1 MTRPTRITTAV
12 LALLMLAAGS
22 ATWLACRSS
31 DDHGSAGT
39 TAAAKYHCP
48 MHPTVVSDRP
58 GNCPICGMKLV
69 PIVAAGAKPAPGT
82 APAAAPG
89 KYLCP
94 MHGQVVADQPGNCP
108 ICGMRLEPVPPAL
121 LKGEVRTPSGAAP
134 VYYCPMHPTAVS
146 NKPGECPICQMN
158 LEPIP
163 DSLKTGWARAGSG
176 GRRIL
181 YYRSPMDPTVR
192 SDKPAKDG
200 MGMDFVPVYED
211 EVRQGGGTVP
221 GRSAVTL
228 SSERRALLGVRT
240 EEVRETR
247 IDRVIRTVGRV
258 AADERRLAHVHTKF
272 EGYVERLYVDFT
284 GMFVKKGDPLLS
296 IYSPELVATQ
306 QEYLLALR
314 AQQQLGASQIPSVA
328 RGGASLAEAA
338 RERLRLWDIS
348 PADIAEIERTGTV
361 RRAFDLHAD
370 VTGFVTVKNVVQGMR
385 VMPADTIFE
394 IADLSRVW
402 VLADVYESELRSV
415 RLGMAATTTLTYQP
429 GREWLGQVSYIAPTV
444 NPTTRTIEVRI
455 DVPNQGG
462 ALKPDMFADVQLRVD
477 EGTGLVVPD
486 SAVIDTGDRRLVFVD
501 HADGTIEPRAVDLGA
516 KLADGYQVLRG
527 LARGDRV
534 VISANFLL
542 DSESSLKAALSA
554 LTSPAPAPVPDK
566 R

>member
-1 MTRPTRITTAV
+1 MNNAARSVIAV
-12 LALLMLAAGS
+12 LAILVLGVAAGS
-22 ATWLACRSS
+22 LSGCRSS
-31 DDHGSAGT
+31 DDHGSAA
-39 TAAAKYHCP
+39 TAAATYHCP

-69 PIVAAGAKPAPGT
+69 PIKTADVKPAPGT
-82 APAAAPG
+82 APAQAAG

-94 MHGQVVADQPGNCP
+94 MHGQVVTDKPGNCP
-108 ICGMRLEPVPPAL
+108 ICGMRLEPVPAAL

-146 NKPGECPICQMN
+146 DKPGECPICQMN

-163 DSLKTGWARAGSG
+163 DSLKTGWAQGSAG

-192 SDKPAKDG
+192 SDKPAKDS
-200 MGMDFVPVYED
+200 MGMDFVPVYAD
-211 EVRQGGGTVP
+211 EVGQGAGPVP
-221 GRSAVTL
+221 GRSSVTL
-228 SSERRALLGVRT
+228 SPARRALLGVRT
-240 EEVRETR
+240 EAVREAR
-247 IDRVIRTVGRV
+247 IDRAIRTVGRV
-258 AADERRLAHVHTKF
+258 AADERLLAHVHTKF

-314 AQQQLGASQIPSVA
+314 AQKQLGASQIPSVA
-328 RGGASLAEAA
+328 QGGASLAEAA

-348 PADIAEIERTGTV
+348 AADIAEIERTGTV
-361 RRAFDLHAD
+361 RRAFDLHAE
-370 VTGFVTVKNVVQGMR
+370 VSGFVTVKNVVQGMR
-385 VMPADTIFE
+385 VMPADTLFE

-402 VLADVYESELRSV
+402 VLADVYESDLRSV
-415 RLGMAATTTLTYQP
+415 RLGMAATMTLPYQP
-429 GREWLGQVSYIAPTV
+429 GPEWQGQVSNIAPTV
-444 NPTTRTIEVRI
+444 DGATRTVKVR
-455 DVPNQGG
+455 VELANRGG
-462 ALKPDMFADVQLRVD
+462 LLKPDMFGDVQLRVD
-477 EGTGLVVPD
+477 EGSGLVVPD

-501 HADGTIEPRAVDLGA
+501 HADGTIEPRTVDLGA

>member
-1 MTRPTRITTAV
+1 
-12 LALLMLAAGS
+12 
-22 ATWLACRSS
+22 
-31 DDHGSAGT
+31 
-39 TAAAKYHCP
+39 
-48 MHPTVVSDRP
+48 
-58 GNCPICGMKLV
+58 
-69 PIVAAGAKPAPGT
+69 
-82 APAAAPG
+82 
-89 KYLCP
+89 
-94 MHGQVVADQPGNCP
+94 
-108 ICGMRLEPVPPAL
+108 
-121 LKGEVRTPSGAAP
+121 
-134 VYYCPMHPTAVS
+134 MHPTAVS
-146 NKPGECPICQMN
+146 DRPGECPICQMN

-163 DSLKTGWARAGSG
+163 DSLKTGWAQGSAG
-176 GRRIL
+176 GRRLL

-192 SDKPAKDG
+192 SDRPAKDG

-211 EVRQGGGTVP
+211 EVRQGAGAVP
-221 GRSAVTL
+221 GRSTVAL
-228 SSERRALLGVRT
+228 SPERRALLGVRT
-240 EEVRETR
+240 EQVRAAR

-314 AQQQLGASQIPSVA
+314 ARQQLGASQIPSVA
-328 RGGASLAEAA
+328 RSGASLLEAA
-338 RERLRLWDIS
+338 RERLLLWDIS

-415 RLGMAATTTLTYQP
+415 RLGMAATMTLTYQP
-429 GREWLGQVSYIAPTV
+429 GREWRGQVSYIAPTV

-527 LARGDRV
+527 LASGDRV

>member
-1 MTRPTRITTAV
+1 MTRATRLTAAV
-12 LALLMLAAGS
+12 LALLILAAGS
-22 ATWLACRSS
+22 ASWVACRSS

-39 TAAAKYHCP
+39 AAAVKYHCP

-58 GNCPICGMKLV
+58 GDCPICGMKLV
-69 PIVAAGAKPAPGT
+69 PIKAAETKPVSGA

-94 MHGQVVADQPGNCP
+94 MHGQVVADKPGNCP
-108 ICGMRLEPVPPAL
+108 ICGMKLEPVPAAL
-121 LKGEVRTPSGAAP
+121 LKGEVKTPGGAAP
-134 VYYCPMHPTAVS
+134 VYYCPMHPTTVS
-146 NKPGECPICQMN
+146 DKPGECPICQMN

-163 DSLKTGWARAGSG
+163 DSLKTGWARAAGG
-176 GRRIL
+176 GRRVL
-181 YYRSPMDPTVR
+181 YYRSPMDPTVH

-211 EVRQGGGTVP
+211 EVRQGVGTVP

-240 EEVRETR
+240 EAVREAR
-247 IDRVIRTVGRV
+247 IDRTIRTVGRV

-284 GMFVKKGDPLLS
+284 GKFVKKGDRLLS

-328 RGGASLAEAA
+328 QGGANLAEAA

-348 PADIAEIERTGTV
+348 AADIAEIERTGAV
-361 RRAFDLHAD
+361 RRAFDLHAE
-370 VTGFVTVKNVVQGMR
+370 VSGFVTVKNVAQGMR
-385 VMPADTIFE
+385 VMPADTLFE

-402 VLADVYESELRSV
+402 VLADVYESDLRSV
-415 RLGMAATTTLTYQP
+415 RLGMAATMTLPYQP
-429 GREWLGQVSYIAPTV
+429 GPEWRGHVSNIAPTLDGA
-444 NPTTRTIEVRI
+444 TRTVKVR
-455 DVPNQGG
+455 VELANQGG
-462 ALKPDMFADVQLRVD
+462 LLKPDMFGDVLLRVD

-501 HADGTIEPRAVDLGA
+501 HADGTIEPRTVDLGA

-527 LARGDRV
+527 LAKGDRV
-534 VISANFLL
+534 VVSANFLL
-542 DSESSLKAALSA
+542 DSESSLKAALAA
-554 LTSPAPAPVPDK
+554 LTSPAPAPVPAK

>member
-1 MTRPTRITTAV
+1 VM
-12 LALLMLAAGS
+12 
-22 ATWLACRSS
+22 
-31 DDHGSAGT
+31 
-39 TAAAKYHCP
+39 
-48 MHPTVVSDRP
+48 
-58 GNCPICGMKLV
+58 
-69 PIVAAGAKPAPGT
+69 
-82 APAAAPG
+82 
-89 KYLCP
+89 
-94 MHGQVVADQPGNCP
+94 
-108 ICGMRLEPVPPAL
+108 
-121 LKGEVRTPSGAAP
+121 TPSGAAP
-134 VYYCPMHPTAVS
+134 VYYCPMHPTTVS
-146 NKPGECPICQMN
+146 DKPGECPICQMN

-163 DSLKTGWARAGSG
+163 GSLKTGWAQAAGG

-181 YYRSPMDPTVR
+181 YYRSPMDPAVR
-192 SDKPAKDG
+192 SDKPAKDS
-200 MGMDFVPVYED
+200 MGMDFVPVYAD
-211 EVRQGGGTVP
+211 EVRQGGGMVP
-221 GRSAVTL
+221 GRSVVTL
-228 SSERRALLGVRT
+228 SPERRALLGVRT
-240 EEVRETR
+240 EEVRDAR
-247 IDRVIRTVGRV
+247 IDRTIRAVGRV

-284 GMFVKKGDPLLS
+284 GKFVKKGDPLLA

-314 AQQQLGASQIPSVA
+314 AQKQLGASQIPSVA
-328 RGGASLAEAA
+328 QGGANLAEAA

-370 VTGFVTVKNVVQGMR
+370 VSGFVTVKNVVQGMR
-385 VMPADTIFE
+385 VMPADTVFE
-394 IADLSRVW
+394 IADLSHVW

-415 RLGMAATTTLTYQP
+415 RPGMAATMTLTYQP
-429 GREWLGQVSYIAPTV
+429 GREWRGQVSYIAPTV

-462 ALKPDMFADVQLRVD
+462 ALKPDMFADVLFRVD
-477 EGTGLVVPD
+477 EGVGLVVPD
-486 SAVIDTGDRRLVFVD
+486 SAVIDTGDRRLVFID
-501 HADGTIEPRAVDLGA
+501 HPDGTIEPRTVDIGA

-527 LARGDRV
+527 LAKGDRV

>member
-1 MTRPTRITTAV
+1 MKKATRIATAALAV
-12 LALLMLAAGS
+12 LVLVVAAGS
-22 ATWLACRSS
+22 FSGCRSS
-31 DDHGSAGT
+31 DDHGTGT
-39 TAAAKYHCP
+39 TAAAKYQCP

-58 GNCPICGMKLV
+58 GDCPICGMKLV
-69 PIVAAGAKPAPGT
+69 PIKAADAKPAPGT
-82 APAAAPG
+82 VSDAASG

-94 MHGQVVADQPGNCP
+94 MHGQVVADRPGNCP
-108 ICGMRLEPVPPAL
+108 ICGMKLEPVPAAL
-121 LKGEVRTPSGAAP
+121 LRGDVMTPSGAAP
-134 VYYCPMHPTAVS
+134 VYYCPMHPTTVS
-146 NKPGECPICQMN
+146 DKPGECPICQMN

-163 DSLKTGWARAGSG
+163 GSLKTGWAQAAGG

-181 YYRSPMDPTVR
+181 YYRSPMDPAVR
-192 SDKPAKDG
+192 SDKPAKDS
-200 MGMDFVPVYED
+200 MGMDFVPVYAD
-211 EVRQGGGTVP
+211 EVRQGGGMVP
-221 GRSAVTL
+221 GRSVVTL

-240 EEVRETR
+240 EEVRDAR
-247 IDRVIRTVGRV
+247 IDRTIRAVGRV

-284 GMFVKKGDPLLS
+284 GKFVKKGDPLLA

-314 AQQQLGASQIPSVA
+314 AQKQLGASQIPSVA
-328 RGGASLAEAA
+328 QGGANLAEAA

-370 VTGFVTVKNVVQGMR
+370 VSGFVTVKNVVQGMR
-385 VMPADTIFE
+385 VMPADTVFE
-394 IADLSRVW
+394 IADLSHVW

-415 RLGMAATTTLTYQP
+415 RPGMAATMTLTYQP
-429 GREWLGQVSYIAPTV
+429 GREWRGQVSYIAPTV

-462 ALKPDMFADVQLRVD
+462 ALKPDMFADVLFRVD
-477 EGTGLVVPD
+477 EGVGLVVPD

-501 HADGTIEPRAVDLGA
+501 HPDGTIEPRTVAIGA

-527 LARGDRV
+527 LVKGERV

-554 LTSPAPAPVPDK
+554 LTSHAPAPVPDK

>member
-1 MTRPTRITTAV
+1 MNRAIRSTTAILAILV
-12 LALLMLAAGS
+12 LVAGAGS
-22 ATWLACRSS
+22 FSGCRSS
-31 DDHGSAGT
+31 DDHGPGA
-39 TAAAKYHCP
+39 TAAAKYQCP

-58 GNCPICGMKLV
+58 GDCPICGMKLV
-69 PIVAAGAKPAPGT
+69 PIKAADAKPGT
-82 APAAAPG
+82 VSAAASG

-94 MHGQVVADQPGNCP
+94 MHGQVVADRPGNCP
-108 ICGMRLEPVPPAL
+108 ICGMKLEPVPAAL
-121 LKGEVRTPSGAAP
+121 LRGDVMTPSGAAP
-134 VYYCPMHPTAVS
+134 VYYCPMHPTTVS
-146 NKPGECPICQMN
+146 DKPGECPICQMN

-163 DSLKTGWARAGSG
+163 GSLKTGWAQAAGG

-181 YYRSPMDPTVR
+181 YYRSPMDPAVR
-192 SDKPAKDG
+192 SDKPAKDS
-200 MGMDFVPVYED
+200 MGMDFVPVYAD
-211 EVRQGGGTVP
+211 EVRQGGGMVP
-221 GRSAVTL
+221 GRSVVTL
-228 SSERRALLGVRT
+228 SPERRALLGVRT
-240 EEVRETR
+240 EEVRDAR
-247 IDRVIRTVGRV
+247 IDRTIRAVGRV

-284 GMFVKKGDPLLS
+284 GKFVKKGDPLLA

-314 AQQQLGASQIPSVA
+314 AQKQLGASQIPSVA
-328 RGGASLAEAA
+328 QGGANLAEAA

-370 VTGFVTVKNVVQGMR
+370 VSGFVTVKNVVQGMR
-385 VMPADTIFE
+385 VMPADTVFE
-394 IADLSRVW
+394 IADLSHVW

-415 RLGMAATTTLTYQP
+415 RPGMAATMTLTYQP
-429 GREWLGQVSYIAPTV
+429 GREWRGQVSYIAPTV

-462 ALKPDMFADVQLRVD
+462 ALKPDMFADVLFRVD
-477 EGTGLVVPD
+477 EGVGLVVPD
-486 SAVIDTGDRRLVFVD
+486 SAVIDTGDRRLVFID
-501 HADGTIEPRAVDLGA
+501 HPDGTIEPRTVDIGA

-527 LARGDRV
+527 LAKGDRV